1 MLPRRWI
8 GARKGEREMKYF
20 TRLLRVLTVFCLAN
34 YLLLFTELVPL
45 SGLPAAGVLLALLVG
60 YLVIHIRPCRAPGAT
75 RRMRVLLG
83 GYELLL
89 AAFLSIAATG
99 ALWLT
104 LYSTGGLNDRM
115 PGLPQWVPVVVDLLI
130 GLPVIGLLVLNGFFR
145 VLLTCNRLRIVWRVL
160 LLFGWWIP
168 VFNLYLFY
176 RVLRAAHNEYYFNLG
191 RLEREAVHAENEDC
205 RTKYP
210 IMLVHGI
217 FFRDWQ
223 HVNYWGRIPQA
234 LQKCGA
240 TLYYGGQQSAAPVA
254 VSAAE
259 LKARIEAVLTET
271 GAEKINLIAHSKGGL
286 DSRYAISRL
295 GLAPYVASLTT
306 INTPHRGCV
315 FAQHLLETLPKG
327 VLHWMERRYNAIFH
341 ALGDTKPDFMGGVR
355 DLAAD
360 ACAAFNDKTPDAD
373 GVCYQSVM
381 STMRSPK
388 SACFPLNLTWRLV
401 NRYDKEPN
409 DGLVARSSAEWGH
422 FLGNL
427 TVPGKRGISH
437 GDVIDLMR
445 EDITGFDVREFYIEL
460 VRGLKKRGL

>member
-1 MLPRRWI
+1 MRYI
-8 GARKGEREMKYF
+8 
-20 TRLLRVLTVFCLAN
+20 TRLLRVLVVTCLAN
-34 YLLLFTELVPL
+34 YLLVCTAIPPL
-45 SGLPAAGVLLALLVG
+45 SGLTAGVVLFALLAG
-60 YLVIHIRPCRAPGAT
+60 YLVIHIHPCRAPGAT
-75 RRMRVLLG
+75 HRLRMLRG

-89 AAFLSIAATG
+89 VAVWSIVATG
-99 ALWLT
+99 VLWIALYGTGRLSGRMPEFSTWMPVVLDVLLWL
-104 LYSTGGLNDRM
+104 
-115 PGLPQWVPVVVDLLI
+115 
-130 GLPVIGLLVLNGFFR
+130 LVMGPLMLNGFLR
-145 VLLTCNRLRIVWRVL
+145 VLITCNRLRIVWRVL
-160 LLFGWWIP
+160 MVTCWWVP

-176 RVLRAAHNEYYFNLG
+176 RVLRAARSEYYFGLG

-205 RTKYP
+205 RTQYP

-223 HVNYWGRIPQA
+223 LVNYWGRIPQA

-240 TLYYGGQQSAAPVA
+240 RLYYGGQQSAAPVA
-254 VSAAE
+254 QSAAE
-259 LKARIEAVLTET
+259 LKARVEAVLAET

-295 GLAPYVASLTT
+295 GLAPYIASLTT

-327 VLHWMERRYNAIFH
+327 VLSWMERKYNAVFH
-341 ALGDTKPDFMGGVR
+341 ALGDEKPDFMGGVR
-355 DLAAD
+355 DLAAN
-360 ACAAFNDKTPDAD
+360 ACAAFNEQTPDVD
-373 GVCYQSVM
+373 GIYYQSVM

-388 SACFPLNLTWRLV
+388 SAGFPLNLTWRLV
-401 NRYDKEPN
+401 NRYDRQEN

-427 TVPGKRGISH
+427 TVPGRRGISH

-445 EDITGFDVREFYIEL
+445 EDIAGFDVREFYIEL
-460 VRGLKKRGL
+460 VRGLKARGL